1 MGGEGI
7 LAQQKN
13 QMKRFNTITAATA
26 VIGSIVSIGIM
37 QRPVMA
43 RCGDG
48 LVPDPNGGNFCV
60 PESSSDSDAI
70 FRLCSSRVEYYRK
83 ISIESGWSNRMDPVA
98 SMKRCMD
105 SKGRSI

>member
-60 PESSSDSDAI
+60 PKARQIQTLFLDYALHE
-70 FRLCSSRVEYYRK
+70 L
-83 ISIESGWSNRMDPVA
+83 SITGRYQ
-98 SMKRCMD
+98 
-105 SKGRSI
+105 SKVGGQIEWILLHR